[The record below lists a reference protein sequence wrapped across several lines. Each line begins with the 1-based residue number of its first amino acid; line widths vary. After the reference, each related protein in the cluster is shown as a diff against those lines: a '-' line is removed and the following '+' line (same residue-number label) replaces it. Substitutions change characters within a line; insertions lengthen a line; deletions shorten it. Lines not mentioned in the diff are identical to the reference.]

1 MIIVNLK
8 LLRTRLWQ
16 YKNLGNLHV
25 KLNGDKKDSNKK
37 CENIMYVKL
46 LLRYAICCRGE
57 EMKGLTTRINWY
69 RRIHYLYA
77 IMCNGTVMGSTM
89 ESWYSEINT
98 RHLSETRISSL
109 LIRCQSDSQYF
120 LLRTE
125 RTLNTKY
132 VPRFLYTLHYS
143 TMLSFK

>member
-8 LLRTRLWQ
+8 LLHTRLWQ

-69 RRIHYLYA
+69 RCIHYLYA

-98 RHLSETRISSL
+98 RHLSETKNFITSNSL
-109 LIRCQSDSQYF
+109 SI
-120 LLRTE
+120 
-125 RTLNTKY
+125 
-132 VPRFLYTLHYS
+132 
-143 TMLSFK
+143 